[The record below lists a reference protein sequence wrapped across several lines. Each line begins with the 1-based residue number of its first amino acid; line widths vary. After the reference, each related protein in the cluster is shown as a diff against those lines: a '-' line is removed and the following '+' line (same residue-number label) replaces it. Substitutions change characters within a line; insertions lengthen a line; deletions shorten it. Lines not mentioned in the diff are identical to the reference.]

1 MNILVTGGAGF
12 IGSAVCRHL
21 IAAGDRVVN
30 VDALTYAA
38 TLGSLKSIES
48 HASYRFAH
56 ADIRN
61 GERMLKLMR
70 DNDIDAVMHLA
81 AESHVDRSIDG
92 PGAFVD
98 TNIVGTFRL
107 LNAALQY
114 WNSLDRA
121 RKATFRFHHIST
133 DEVFGDLPY
142 DSGKFTEETPYAPS
156 SPYSASKAASDHM
169 ARAWHETY
177 GLPVVVSN
185 CSNNYGYFH
194 FPEKLIPLVI
204 LNALEEKRL
213 PVYGT
218 GQNVRDWLFV
228 DDHARALE
236 LVLKRGKPGESYN
249 VGGDAERSNIEVV
262 EAICDLLD
270 RKRPRGE
277 GRRYRDL
284 IEFVD
289 DRPGHDRRYAIDAAK
304 IRREL
309 GWLPAESFDSGLNKT
324 VDWYIS
330 NEWWWRPLREARYD
344 GARLGVVRQARN
356 EAPIA
361 GNPDDAHAGFWEDR
375 TGRDHARPVG
385 SRPGSAD

>member
-48 HASYRFAH
+48 HANYRFEH
-56 ADIRN
+56 SDIRD
-61 GERMLKLMR
+61 GERMLELMR
-70 DNDIDAVMHLA
+70 DREIDAVMHLA

-98 TNIVGTFRL
+98 TNVVGTFRL

-114 WNSLDRA
+114 WSGLDRA
-121 RKATFRFHHIST
+121 RKAAFRFHHIST

-156 SPYSASKAASDHM
+156 SPYSASKAASDHL

-204 LNALEEKRL
+204 LNALEEKQL

-218 GQNVRDWLFV
+218 GENVRDWLFV
-228 DDHARALE
+228 EDHARALE
-236 LVLKRGKPGESYN
+236 AVLKRGKPGESYN
-249 VGGDAERSNIEVV
+249 VGGDAERSNIGVV

-284 IEFVD
+284 IAFVD

-309 GWLPAESFDSGLNKT
+309 GWAPTESFDSGLNKT
-324 VDWYIS
+324 VDWYIG

-344 GARLGVVRQARN
+344 GARLGMARLARN
-356 EAPIA
+356 EAPTT
-361 GNPDDAHAGFWEDR
+361 GNQDNALAGFREDR
-375 TGRDHARPVG
+375 TGGDHARTVG
-385 SRPGSAD
+385 GRPGSAD